1 MEIKHG
7 LHLSQRPALIMTQR
21 LQQALKLLQVPTLE
35 LQQILKNEIVQ
46 NPLLEEVDDIV
57 ESEDQAKLDGEENP
71 LERLEQEPE
80 ADSNAPEGDGKEEI
94 DWTDFMQDD
103 FDRSYVPQSEENTE
117 FFERCRS
124 GARACR
130 RT

>member
-57 ESEDQAKLDGEENP
+57 DSEDQAKATGEESQ
-71 LERLEQEPE
+71 LEREEAEPTQQET
-80 ADSNAPEGDGKEEI
+80 DSKVDGKEEI
-94 DWTDFMQDD
+94 DWTDFVQDD
-103 FDRSYVPQSEENTE
+103 FDRSYVPQS
-117 FFERCRS
+117 
-124 GARACR
+124 
-130 RT
+130 